1 MNDKINKFKE
11 EHREFLDCLMDDTWL
26 CEEPIPLKEIK
37 ACWYWAI
44 QIGIETVPEDKF
56 EDTFSITF
64 QELTDWWN
72 QDILKVG
79 QEEATHETSTR
90 VKVNE

>member
-44 QIGIETVPEDKF
+44 QIGIETIP
-56 EDTFSITF
+56 
-64 QELTDWWN
+64 
-72 QDILKVG
+72 
-79 QEEATHETSTR
+79 
-90 VKVNE
+90 